1 VKSVLT
7 PTHTVTPLHQD
18 TLQYFYLIVNMVV
31 NLGAQNVTIFVNKQ
45 VDFDVNEFKHLKCFN
60 IIILLLGNNQNTL
73 IYDALSN
80 SQF

>member
-1 VKSVLT
+1 
-7 PTHTVTPLHQD
+7 
-18 TLQYFYLIVNMVV
+18 MVV

-60 IIILLLGNNQNTL
+60 INILLLGNNQNTL